1 MNDKY
6 IEFIVGVNKIM
17 FDFLIIKSNLR
28 VIINGNFI
36 SWYVYC
42 MFVYIIF
49 IKYNEIVVNYF
60 VGE

>member
-6 IEFIVGVNKIM
+6 IEFIVGVNKIT